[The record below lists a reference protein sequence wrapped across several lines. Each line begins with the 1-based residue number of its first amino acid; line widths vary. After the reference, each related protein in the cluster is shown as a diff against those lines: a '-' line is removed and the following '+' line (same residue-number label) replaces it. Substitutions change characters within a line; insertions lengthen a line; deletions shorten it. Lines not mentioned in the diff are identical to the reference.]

1 MLNVFLHQLFDNSN
15 EITENEKME
24 RLYDLF

>member
-1 MLNVFLHQLFDNSN
+1 MLNIFLQQLISNS
-15 EITENEKME
+15 ENLDENQKME

>member
-1 MLNVFLHQLFDNSN
+1 MLNIFLQQLMSSSENLD
-15 EITENEKME
+15 ENEKME

>member
-1 MLNVFLHQLFDNSN
+1 MLNIFLQQLISSS
-15 EITENEKME
+15 ENLDENQKME

>member
-1 MLNVFLHQLFDNSN
+1 MLNIFLQQLISSSENLD
-15 EITENEKME
+15 ENEKME

>member
-1 MLNVFLHQLFDNSN
+1 MFNIFLQQLISNS
-15 EITENEKME
+15 ENLDENQKME